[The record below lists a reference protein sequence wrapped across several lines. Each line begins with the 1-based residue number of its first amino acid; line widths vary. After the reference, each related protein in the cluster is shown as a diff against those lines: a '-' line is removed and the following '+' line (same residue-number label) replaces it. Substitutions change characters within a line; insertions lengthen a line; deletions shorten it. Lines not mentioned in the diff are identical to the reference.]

1 MLHYYIGFIA
11 ENNDMGGGGGVR
23 GDTKSGS
30 ILVVL
35 YDAASCDLVRS

>member
-11 ENNDMGGGGGVR
+11 ENNDMGGN
-23 GDTKSGS
+23 TKSGS